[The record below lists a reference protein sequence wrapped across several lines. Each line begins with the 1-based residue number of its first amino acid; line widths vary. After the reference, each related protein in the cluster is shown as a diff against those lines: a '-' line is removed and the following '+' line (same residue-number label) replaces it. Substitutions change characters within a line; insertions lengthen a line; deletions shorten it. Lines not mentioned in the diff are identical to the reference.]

1 MSDRAT
7 MTAPTTQEM
16 TMTTTTIRAAADQLI
31 ARSAEANTIEIAE
44 YSPELYRAL
53 LVDSDDSAEE
63 MYEGSEPGDP
73 ARIAM
78 WGHDEDGSPWRVE
91 LNCTVAVATAIAAGE
106 AP

>member
-1 MSDRAT
+1 
-7 MTAPTTQEM
+7 
-16 TMTTTTIRAAADQLI
+16 MTTTTTRAAADQLI
-31 ARSAEANTIEIAE
+31 ARSAEGNSTEIAE

-63 MYEGSEPGDP
+63 MYEGAAPSDP

-78 WGHDEDGSPWRVE
+78 WGRDEDGSPWRVE